1 MSNSKFYDTAAAMQ
15 VIGCV
20 FNNPNLLVDSGQ
32 YNLTSQDFTNKFH
45 KVVIGAI
52 NNLVMT
58 GAQNISVNT
67 VEDYLRSRE
76 NSYAIYKANNG
87 GEWLLKTFS
96 EADLGNFEYYYNRV
110 KKMTL
115 LRTYESIGVNV
126 DWIYDPDSLNI
137 EEREQQNNT
146 LDELPLDEIA
156 DMIDNRVMRVREI
169 VVDDSTDESC
179 HMGDSLDELLDQLE
193 TSPIRGNPL
202 SDNVNDYIALG
213 ARLGT
218 FYLRSAPT
226 GAGKS
231 RSAMADACNL
241 ACESIYNP
249 VTNTWDWNNGDC
261 LPTVYIS
268 VELDKEELQTMALSY
283 ISAVPED
290 HILDISLLGWDE
302 KERLSKAVGILKRSK
317 LYMEYFPDYSMRDI
331 ENCIKRNL
339 RVNKT
344 QYVFMDY
351 ITSSMSMIQEIA
363 NATRGMNMREDQ
375 MLFQLSSKLKDLAT
389 KYHIF
394 IFSST
399 QINGNF
405 KTEKIPD
412 QTLLSGAK
420 AIANRIDFGEILLDL
435 TPEDIEELN
444 KQGNFIETYGQVNM
458 KCSIYKNRRGKYNRV
473 LLWMY
478 ADKGTCRYETRFV
491 TDYMYNDLTPQIIKE
506 MQSIE
511 KANSE
516 EDKGV

>member
-20 FNNPNLLVDSGQ
+20 FNNPNLLVDTGQ
-32 YNLTSQDFTNKFH
+32 YTLTSQDFTNSFH

-52 NNLVMT
+52 NNLVVS

-67 VEDYLRSRE
+67 VEDYLRPRE
-76 NSYAIYKANNG
+76 NSYATYKANNG
-87 GEWLLKTFS
+87 GEWLLKVFS

-126 DWIYDPDSLNI
+126 DWIYDPDSLDV

-146 LDELPLDEIA
+146 LDELPLEEIA
-156 DMIDNRVMRVREI
+156 DMIDNRVLRVREI

-179 HMGDSLDELLDQLE
+179 HLGDSVDELLQKLE
-193 TSPIRGNPL
+193 DSPIRGNPL
-202 SDNVNDYIALG
+202 SDNVNDYIAMG

-241 ACESIYNP
+241 ACDSIYNP
-249 VTNTWDWNNGDC
+249 KTDTWDWNNGDS
-261 LPTVYIS
+261 LPTLFIS
-268 VELDKEELQTMALSY
+268 VELDKEELQTMALAY
-283 ISAVPED
+283 IGGVPEN
-290 HILDISLLGWDE
+290 HILDTSLLDFKE
-302 KERLSKAVGILKRSK
+302 EERLKKAVGILKRSK
-317 LYMEYFPDYSMRDI
+317 LYIEYLPDYSMRDI

-339 RVNKT
+339 RVNKV
-344 QYVFMDY
+344 QYIFMDY
-351 ITSSMSMIQEIA
+351 VTSSMSMIQEIA

-389 KYHIF
+389 KYHVF

-399 QINGNF
+399 QINGQF

-435 TPEDIEELN
+435 TPEDKAELAD
-444 KQGNFIETYGQVNM
+444 KGDFLEKYGDVNM
-458 KCSIYKNRRGKYNRV
+458 KCSVYKNRRGKYNRI
-473 LLWMY
+473 LLWVY
-478 ADKGTCRYETRFV
+478 ADKGTCRYETRFI
-491 TDYMYNDLTPQIIKE
+491 TDYMFNDLTPQITEEMKKIKE
-506 MQSIE
+506 KQE
-511 KANSE
+511 QE
-516 EDKGV
+516 G